1 MDIYAE
7 ITSRVLA
14 TLETGEIPW
23 EKPWVGND
31 ACVGHKTGKPY
42 SLLNQLLLGKPG
54 EYLTFLQAQ
63 AEGGRIKPGEKSRFV
78 VFWKMQEEL
87 DKDTGEIKQK
97 PCLRFYRVFH
107 LDQTEGIEAKYDGAR
122 QLSSHAETDS
132 TAEAVAAG
140 YMSRSGVDLMTG
152 NGNMSAY
159 SPADDLV
166 IMPAKELFRT
176 TAGYYSTLFHE
187 FAHSTGNEHRLA
199 RFDGHERFGN
209 AEYSKEELIAELA
222 AAMVMHSLGME
233 TDRSFRN
240 SAAYLQ
246 GWLHALRNDKRMI
259 VFASGKAEAAARL
272 ILGTSETAETVECAE
287 EVTNHD

>member
-63 AEGGRIKPGEKSRFV
+63 AEGGRIRAGEKSRFV

-107 LDQTEGIEAKYDGAR
+107 LDQTEGIEAKHDAR
-122 QLSSHAETDS
+122 LSAHAETDS
-132 TAEAVAAG
+132 TAEAVATG

-152 NGNMSAY
+152 SSSMSAY

-166 IMPAKELFRT
+166 ILPPREHFHT

-187 FAHSTGNEHRLA
+187 LAHSTGSPLRLA
-199 RFDGHERFGN
+199 RFNGHERFGN
-209 AEYSKEELIAELA
+209 VEYSKEELIAELA
-222 AAMVMHSLGME
+222 AAMVMHNIGME
-233 TDRSFRN
+233 TDHSFRN

-259 VFASGKAEAAARL
+259 VFASGKAEAAARM
-272 ILGTSETAETVECAE
+272 ILGTSETAETVEYAE
-287 EVTNHD
+287 EVTSHD

>member
-14 TLETGEIPW
+14 TLESGEIPW

-63 AEGGRIKPGEKSRFV
+63 AEGGRIKPGEKSRLV

-87 DKDTGEIKQK
+87 VKDTGEIKQK

-107 LDQTEGIEAKYDGAR
+107 LDQTEGIEAKYDAR
-122 QLSSHAETDS
+122 LSAHAETDS
-132 TAEAVAAG
+132 TAEAMATG

-152 NGNMSAY
+152 SGSMSAY

-166 IMPAKELFRT
+166 IMPARELFHT

-187 FAHSTGNEHRLA
+187 LAHSTGSPLRLG

-222 AAMVMHSLGME
+222 AAMLMHNIGME

-272 ILGTSETAETVECAE
+272 ILGTSETTELVECAE
-287 EVTNHD
+287 EVNGHD